1 MCIVWGLCLVTLI
14 AGGMAG
20 AGSHS
25 AAEHAPS
32 LPGAAPHT
40 APPPAG
46 PSAAD
51 QPTAADAT
59 STAGLKAYGQ
69 LPLSFE
75 ANHGQSAAPVQ
86 FVSRGSGYTLFL
98 TPTEA
103 VLVLRPP
110 RPDRASSTPN
120 APGPE
125 AMPREAV
132 VRMGL
137 VGANPAP
144 QVVGQ
149 DALPGKAHYL
159 TGPASTWRTQIPT
172 YARVRY
178 HEVYAGID
186 LVYYGN
192 QRQLEYDFVLAPG
205 ADPSTITLAFQ
216 GVDSLEVDAQ
226 GTLVLH
232 TPGGIIHQRKP
243 RIYQEVEGVRQ
254 EIPGGYVL
262 KNTDQV
268 GVHVAAYDA
277 TRPLVIDPVL
287 TYSTYLGGTGS
298 GTESSIAIAVDADRA
313 RLCDGLHLFS
323 QLSHLPQDVA
333 LPYRPTPV
341 GSQDAFVTKLNP
353 DGHRP
358 RLLHLSGRLER
369 RQRHG
374 DCRRRSRERLCD
386 GHSPVQ
392 TTFPRLLRGFPNDT

>member
-1 MCIVWGLCLVTLI
+1 M
-14 AGGMAG
+14 
-20 AGSHS
+20 
-25 AAEHAPS
+25 
-32 LPGAAPHT
+32 
-40 APPPAG
+40 
-46 PSAAD
+46 
-51 QPTAADAT
+51 
-59 STAGLKAYGQ
+59 
-69 LPLSFE
+69 
-75 ANHGQSAAPVQ
+75 
-86 FVSRGSGYTLFL
+86 SRGSGYTLFL

-110 RPDRASSTPN
+110 RPRHAPPSLSTPN

-125 AMPREAV
+125 ALPREAV
-132 VRMGL
+132 VRMRL

-226 GTLVLH
+226 GTLILH

-262 KNTDQV
+262 TKTDQV

-277 TRPLVIDPVL
+277 TRPLVIDPIL
-287 TYSTYLGGTGS
+287 AYSTYLGGSGS
-298 GTESSIAIAVDADRA
+298 GTESSNAIAVDAEGHAYVTGFTLADDFPTTAPPLILSNQCARA
-313 RLCDGLHLFS
+313 RKTR
-323 QLSHLPQDVA
+323 LS
-333 LPYRPTPV
+333 
-341 GSQDAFVTKLNP
+341 
-353 DGHRP
+353 
-358 RLLHLSGRLER
+358 
-369 RQRHG
+369 
-374 DCRRRSRERLCD
+374 RS
-386 GHSPVQ
+386 
-392 TTFPRLLRGFPNDT
+392 